1 MHRPATDNAM
11 DLSQLKPAKGAT
23 KTNKRLGR
31 GQGSGTGGT
40 AGKGHK
46 GQKADTGYNRRR
58 GFEGGQTP
66 LVRRVPKFGFT
77 NPTRVEYKGINLD
90 AIQALAE
97 KNKLTVI
104 DIAAMRSN
112 GLIGKNDLV
121 KILGRGELKGA
132 LEVKA
137 NAFSET
143 AKAAIEGKGGKVEIV
158 NR

>member
-1 MHRPATDNAM
+1 M
-11 DLSQLKPAKGAT
+11 DLTNLKPAKGAT

-31 GQGSGTGGT
+31 GQGSGKGGT

-90 AIQALAE
+90 AIQALAD
-97 KNKLTVI
+97 KKKLTVI
-104 DIAAMRSN
+104 DIDAMRVN
-112 GLIGKNDLV
+112 GLIAKNDLV

-137 NAFSET
+137 NAFSAT
-143 AKAAIEGKGGKVEIV
+143 AKAAIEAKGGKVEIV

>member
-1 MHRPATDNAM
+1 M
-11 DLSQLKPAKGAT
+11 DLSQLKPAKGST
-23 KTNKRLGR
+23 RTNKRLGR
-31 GQGSGTGGT
+31 GQGSGKGGT
-40 AGKGHK
+40 AGKGPK

-90 AIQALAE
+90 ALQALAD
-97 KNKLTVI
+97 KNKLSVI
-104 DIAAMRSN
+104 DLDTLRTN

-143 AKAAIEGKGGKVEIV
+143 AKNAIESKGGKVEIV